1 MRILTRQ
8 HLLVL
13 AAACLAVVILA
24 CQGGC
29 DTNLVDDTAREIFED
44 ELALMVLTLEDF
56 GADFA
61 DLQAVEDSGFLT
73 LDQAAEDD
81 FDPEDER
88 ADLER
93 FGWASGYQEFYVDPQ
108 AAEEGSGVFFVGS
121 SVDLFETVEGAAG
134 YFEDSSAEVLDQAG
148 KTSNGTTAEEIL
160 TFDADIADEATGT
173 LARFRSE
180 DQEGSEIHFWASA
193 LVFRHGRLLGTVGI
207 YSLEEQWFQEEL
219 RSLARQLDQNV
230 GNILAGSAVTEPTPE
245 SSTPAPLVAAPG
257 AVLSTSADSFAQEV
271 QSFRGR
277 FDVTMNVDG
286 SRLGMQADF
295 AFRAPDTMHMTMAFS
310 AEDTVVWDDMEALM
324 VLPDYY
330 VRIPDEGWYV
340 VTAEAL
346 GLDLDAL
353 QQCWDNRGLVDYGEL
368 TEELEGLAQ
377 LPDETIDGV
386 DYLHYRGTLDLAD
399 LMEDMPEEVFD
410 PGVLEQAQD
419 VLEPIS
425 IELWLHKETYLPHKM
440 NMKVAG
446 SVEGSSF
453 AMDMSME
460 FFDYNEPVTIPDP
473 PLHAVPLGSILGLRC
488 SYASK
493 FLREKY
499 DLPSGKGCVVLRVGA
514 NGAAERAGFQ
524 IGDKIIR
531 LNGSPITSGRQF
543 TYHFEEL
550 PGGPVQEF
558 VVQRGDQE
566 LTLDV
571 VLGIGS
577 NLPKDD
583 PYFYYLRAKSDTE
596 VLDYSQIMAD
606 YTKAIELEPQFD
618 LAYLY
623 RGTVQLNFGGDD
635 QLAKAK
641 ADLLKALELDPKLTE
656 AHRALARLLLREGDF
671 EGALEH
677 INRSIE
683 LNGCGRRVEPW
694 DFDCGEDL
702 MARAVFYLSRLEP
715 GDDLLAEAD
724 LNAIAGVIFL
734 ERQVALQQFRLAYL
748 RADDDAASERAQW
761 LASGTLD
768 IPYIGGDMERDAI
781 RGAAEADTHISD
793 YVLGSVFYETRVWGS
808 YPGSATENL
817 YLTEFPEAPDLPDSV
832 SALIYVV
839 DIPGLTGGET
849 ISWELSRGLYRLGG
863 SEVDNPFGGAFE
875 IQLWAR
881 YPLAA
886 GRYELNVYVNGQAAL
901 SSAVDVR

>member
-1 MRILTRQ
+1 MCALTRR
-8 HLLVL
+8 HLLAL
-13 AAACLAVVILA
+13 AIGFLAVVALA
-24 CQGGC
+24 CQGGG
-29 DTNLVDDTAREIFED
+29 DSSPVDDTDQEISDD
-44 ELALMVLTLEDF
+44 ELALMVLALEDF

-61 DLQAVEDSGFLT
+61 DLQAVEDSGVLT

-93 FGWASGYQEFYVDPQ
+93 FGWASGYQEFYANPQ

-148 KTSNGTTAEEIL
+148 KTRNGTTVEEIL
-160 TFDADIADEATGT
+160 TFDADIADEATGV
-173 LARFRSE
+173 LARFHSE

-219 RSLARQLDQNV
+219 RSLARQMDQNI
-230 GNILAGSAVTEPTPE
+230 GSILAGPAVTELTPE
-245 SSTPAPLVAAPG
+245 PPPLVAAPG

-277 FDVTMNVDG
+277 FTMTMGYDD
-286 SRLGMQADF
+286 SHLGMQADF

-310 AEDTVVWDDMEALM
+310 AEGTAVWDDIEALM
-324 VLPDYY
+324 ILPDYY
-330 VRIPDEGWYV
+330 VRIPGEGWYV
-340 VTAEAL
+340 ATAEAL
-346 GLDLDAL
+346 GLDLDLL
-353 QQCWDNRGLVDYGEL
+353 QQYWDNRGLVDYGDLAEQ
-368 TEELEGLAQ
+368 LEGLAQ

-386 DYLHYRGTLDLAD
+386 DYLHYRGSLDYAD
-399 LMEDMPEEVFD
+399 LMQDMPEDVFD
-410 PGVLEQAQD
+410 PGALEQAQD

-425 IELWLHKETYLPHKM
+425 VELWLHKETYLPRQ
-440 NMKVAG
+440 MKLG
-446 SVEGSSF
+446 MILNVEGSSLI
-453 AMDMSME
+453 MDMSME
-460 FFDYNEPVTIPDP
+460 FFDYNQPVTIPEP
-473 PLHAVPLGSILGLRC
+473 PLDAVPLGGILGLRC
-488 SYASK
+488 SYASQ

-499 DLPSGKGCVVLRVGA
+499 DLPPGKGCVVLRVDA
-514 NGAAERAGFQ
+514 NSGAERAGFQ

-558 VVQRGDQE
+558 VVQRGNQE

-571 VLGIGS
+571 VLGIRAD
-577 NLPKDD
+577 LPESD

-596 VLDYSQIMAD
+596 VVNYSQIMAD

-623 RGTVQLNFGGDD
+623 RGILQGDHGGDSE
-635 QLAKAK
+635 AAK
-641 ADLLKALELDPKLTE
+641 ADLLRALELDPELTE
-656 AHRALARLLLREGDF
+656 AHRALTRLLLQEGDF
-671 EGALEH
+671 AAALAH

-683 LNGCGRRVEPW
+683 LNGCGSLVEPW

-702 MARAVFYLSRLEP
+702 RTRSVIYLSRLEP

-724 LNAIAGVIFL
+724 VNAIAGVIFL
-734 ERQVALQQFRLAYL
+734 EQQVALQRFRLAYL
-748 RADDDAASERAQW
+748 RADDDEARKMAQT
-761 LASGTLD
+761 LVLGSLD
-768 IPYIGGDMERDAI
+768 IPYIGGDMEREAI
-781 RGAAEADTHISD
+781 RAAAEADTHISD
-793 YVLGSVFYETRVWGS
+793 YVLGSVFYEIRVWGS
-808 YPGSATENL
+808 YPGSAAENL

-839 DIPGLTGGET
+839 DIPGLTGDET
-849 ISWELSRGLYRLGG
+849 ISWELSRGPYRLGG
-863 SEVDNPFGGAFE
+863 SEIDNPFLEPFE
-875 IQLWAR
+875 IQFWAR
-881 YPLAA
+881 YALAA
-886 GRYELNVYVNGQAAL
+886 GRYELDVYVNGQATL
-901 SSAVDVR
+901 TSAVDVP